1 MDIFELLLD
10 RRGRIGR
17 LKYFVTSMITHI
29 VCGFLA
35 NIFAHLATFETI
47 RISFFFMLGIMI
59 VDIGIQ
65 ANLLVK
71 RLHDF
76 NVSGW
81 WALYMYSFM
90 VTTTVIGNGF
100 EYVGHVVALVFYLVL
115 LLMPG
120 TKGTNSFETPEIQ
133 T

>member
-1 MDIFELLLD
+1 MDIFGLLLD

-17 LKYFVTSMITHI
+17 LKYLVASMVTNI
-29 VCGFLA
+29 VCVFLA
-35 NIFAHLATFETI
+35 NIFAHLATLDTVQ
-47 RISFFFMLGIMI
+47 ISLFFMLGIMI

-65 ANLLVK
+65 ANLIIK

-90 VTTTVIGNGF
+90 VTTAAIGNGV
-100 EYVGHVVALVFYLVL
+100 EYIGHVVALVFYLVL
-115 LLMPG
+115 LIMPG
-120 TKGTNSFETPEIQ
+120 TKGTNSFEIPEIQ